1 MRTFFTVTWLTLA
14 ALFAAGCEATKTVS
28 PLITNYDQQN
38 ATADLDYW
46 HGLAEQPITTNN
58 DAFHG
63 LIELAVAPAPGST
76 PGNADTCK
84 TYDERVAWLK
94 DHQYLDASFD
104 RPADEAARRGTV
116 AQIICRIKKIDGGL
130 TMHVLG
136 ANPRYATRELVY
148 LRIMRPG
155 TEQQALSGMEF
166 VGIVGKA
173 QDYEGVIP

>member
-1 MRTFFTVTWLTLA
+1 MRTLFTATLLTLA
-14 ALFAAGCEATKTVS
+14 ALLAAGCEGTKTAS

-46 HGLAEQPITTNN
+46 HGLADQPITTNN

-63 LIELAVAPAPGST
+63 LIELAGDP
-76 PGNADTCK
+76 DTCK

-104 RPADEAARRGTV
+104 RPADEATRRGTV

-148 LRIMRPG
+148 LRIMHPG
-155 TEQQALSGMEF
+155 TEQQALSGIEF
-166 VGIVGKA
+166 VGIIGKA

>member
-1 MRTFFTVTWLTLA
+1 MRTLFTATLLILA
-14 ALFAAGCEATKTVS
+14 AFLAVGCEGTKTAS
-28 PLITNYDQQN
+28 PLITNYDQAN

-46 HGLAEQPITTNN
+46 HGLADQPITTNN

-63 LIELAVAPAPGST
+63 LIELAAPGSS

-148 LRIMRPG
+148 LRIMHPG
-155 TEQQALSGMEF
+155 TEQQALSGIEF
-166 VGIVGKA
+166 VGIIGKA